1 MWFPVD
7 PRWPLSDTFQGHL
20 DRDPPSTAPG
30 IDIACP
36 SGVMVRSPAAGVVQ
50 FSGWQF
56 RGGRAIWI
64 KFDGWRLYLCHLN
77 RIIRLKGE
85 RVKARD
91 LLAYT
96 GNTGASTGPHLHL
109 SVRSQGQWLDP
120 ELFFEQPRHAGASA
134 LVALATH
141 GRTQREVLLEVGREY
156 VLSPL
161 NPRARRYRGR
171 RCAILGFVPTSD
183 GKDTVAKVR
192 YLDTNR
198 VGRAKLIHLAEPED
212 C

>member
-36 SGVMVRSPAAGVVQ
+36 SNTEIRSPAAGVVH
-50 FSGWQF
+50 FSGWQS
-56 RGGRAIWI
+56 RGGRAIWVQ
-64 KFDGWRLYLCHLN
+64 FQGWRLYLCHLS
-77 RIIRLKGE
+77 RVVRLKGE
-85 RVKARD
+85 QVDART
-91 LLAYT
+91 LLGYT

-120 ELFFEQPRHAGASA
+120 ELFFEQPRHARGSA
-134 LVALATH
+134 RVALATH
-141 GRTQREVLLEVGREY
+141 GDTQREVLLEVGREY
-156 VLSPL
+156 TISPL
-161 NPRARRYRGR
+161 NPRAQRHRGR
-171 RCAILGFVPTSD
+171 ECSILEFVPTSD
-183 GKDTVAKVR
+183 GEGTIARVR

-198 VGRAKLIHLAEPED
+198 VGHAKLDHLAEKEA
-212 C
+212 

>member
-36 SGVMVRSPAAGVVQ
+36 TGVEVRSPEEGMIQ

-56 RGGRAIWI
+56 RGGRALWI
-64 KFDGWRLYLCHLN
+64 KFDGWRLYLCHLS
-77 RIIRLKGE
+77 RVRRLKGE
-85 RVKARD
+85 RVEAREVVGF
-91 LLAYT
+91 T

-109 SVRSQGQWLDP
+109 SVRSQGQWHDP
-120 ELFFEQPRHAGASA
+120 ELFFNLLRPPGSRA
-134 LVALATH
+134 LVAVARH
-141 GRTQREVLLEVGREY
+141 GDEQREVLLEVGREY
-156 VLSPL
+156 VISPL
-161 NPRARRYRGR
+161 NPRATRYRGR
-171 RCAILGFVPTSD
+171 RCAILGFVPSSD
-183 GKDTVAKVR
+183 GEDTLARVR

-198 VGRAKLIHLAEPED
+198 VGRTKLAYLAED
-212 C
+212 